1 MISRRNFLSVLGAG
15 AAAGVTAGCR
25 GLAAAPPPDNPPGS
39 LKESIDHI
47 IFTMQENR
55 SFDHYF
61 GKLPQYR
68 QARGIP
74 GDVDGIPADASN
86 PGADDPAQLVFPYHL
101 STSCHENL
109 SPSWNETHVQYNRN
123 DPSSDQATLDGF
135 VFTAAK
141 YSRNNG
147 GIDTQGNRAMGFYT
161 EEDIPYYYA
170 LASQFAISDRFFCSS
185 PAATLSNRLFLLA
198 ASAFGR
204 VYPDFPD
211 PQQYNAKSIFDL
223 LEEAGISWKIY
234 VNGAFTYYQW
244 FTGYNANSAKV
255 VDAEQFF
262 TDLDSGALPAV
273 SMIESGPDTGLDE
286 HPLNNIQ
293 TGAKYITRFI
303 NALIA
308 SSSWTKSVLML
319 TYDEGG
325 GFYDHVA
332 PPSAVKPDATEPI
345 LFPADIK
352 GSFNRY
358 GFRVPFVMVSPW
370 ARKNFVSHAAAD
382 HTSILKFIE
391 TRFDLPSLSERDAA
405 AHDLQDM
412 LDFSAMSLETPEA
425 LPEQPETGVCDFGK
439 VEP

>member
-1 MISRRNFLSVLGAG
+1 MPWPHRRSTRRQQSGLVEGA
-15 AAAGVTAGCR
+15 
-25 GLAAAPPPDNPPGS
+25 
-39 LKESIDHI
+39 SIDHI

-74 GDVDGIPADASN
+74 GTVDGLPADASN
-86 PGADDPAQLVFPYHL
+86 PGADDPTQLVFPYHL

-109 SPSWNETHVQYNRN
+109 SPSWNETHVQYNRS
-123 DPSSDQATLDGF
+123 DPESAEATLDGF

-147 GIDTQGNRAMGFYT
+147 GIDTDGKRAMGFYT
-161 EEDIPYYYA
+161 ETDLPYYYE

-198 ASAFGR
+198 GSAFGR

-211 PQQYNAKSIFDL
+211 PQQYDAKSIFDL

-234 VNGAFTYYQW
+234 VNGGFTYYQW
-244 FTGYNANSAKV
+244 FTGSNVNTAKV

-262 TDLDSGALPAV
+262 ADLDAGALPAV
-273 SMIESGPDTGLDE
+273 ALIESGPDTGLDE
-286 HPLNNIQ
+286 HPKNNIQ
-293 TGAKYITRFI
+293 TGAKYISRFI

-308 SSSWTKSVLML
+308 SSSWSKSVFML

-332 PPSAVKPDATEPI
+332 PPSAVKPDDIEPI
-345 LFPADIK
+345 VLPTDIQ

-370 ARKNFVSHAAAD
+370 VRKHHVSSTVAD

-391 TRFDLPSLSERDAA
+391 TRFDLPALTARDAA
-405 AHDLQDM
+405 AHDLLDI
-412 LDFSAMSLETPEA
+412 LDFSRMSQETPDA
-425 LPEQPETGVCDFGK
+425 LPEQPENDECDFSK
-439 VEP
+439 VLP